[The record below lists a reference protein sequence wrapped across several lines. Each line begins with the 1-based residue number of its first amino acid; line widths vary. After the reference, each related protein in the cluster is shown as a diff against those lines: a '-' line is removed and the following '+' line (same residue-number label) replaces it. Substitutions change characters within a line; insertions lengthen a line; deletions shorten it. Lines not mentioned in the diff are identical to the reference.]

1 MLNNSNANEKW
12 PPNTILITGDS
23 MINQMDEK
31 RFSYSVNRNVK
42 VRSFLRSRYRS
53 NVFLYCPSP

>member
-23 MINQMDEK
+23 MINQMDGK

-42 VRSFLRSRYRS
+42 VRSF
-53 NVFLYCPSP
+53 